1 MNAYLEC
8 SAVFRWAVRRFLC
21 RWSILFII
29 MLIADDLARIAVQE
43 QELQF
48 ASFDEETAWRLGS
61 HVRALAMARKLSLV
75 VDVRRFAQ
83 PLFYAAL
90 PGTTPDNVEWI
101 RRKSNVT
108 ARFHRSSYAI
118 RLELDEKIESPG
130 SLWAAGRR
138 LCRSRRQ
145 LSAPRARRGRHR
157 FHDRFRPARPLRPS
171 IGSRSSLLRAGPPLR
186 DPAAGIT
193 K

>member
-1 MNAYLEC
+1 
-8 SAVFRWAVRRFLC
+8 
-21 RWSILFII
+21 

-61 HVRALAMARKLSLV
+61 HVRALAVARKLSLV

-108 ARFHRSSYAI
+108 ARFHRSSYAV
-118 RLELDEKIESPG
+118 RLELDDKKSNLFDRYG
-130 SLWAAGRR
+130 LRGCR
-138 LCRSRRQ
+138 LCRPWRQ
-145 LSAPRARRGRHR
+145 LSAPRIGRGRHR
-157 FHDRFRPARPLRPS
+157 FHYGFRSTGPLRPS
-171 IGSRSSLLRAGPPLR
+171 VGSGSSLLGVGPPFR
-186 DPAAGIT
+186 YPAPRIT
-193 K
+193 QRWEPPHLCGGRSRFRFDSLQVSVP